1 MSRKFWFIVI
11 AIAVLAGA
19 AVLALRLR
27 GPEVETVI
35 ARAAPLVQTVVVT
48 GRVAS
53 QARVFLGATI
63 TGRVQD
69 VRYREG
75 ATVREGEAIVRL
87 EDAEL
92 SAGVRQADAQLR
104 TAVARLDSQNR
115 LAGPVASRQEEQARA
130 NALTAERERE
140 RYEALFRRGFV
151 GQSRLDEARR
161 AAEVAKSQELAAQAQ
176 AAANLKGGEFEQA
189 RTRVAEARAAL
200 ALARARLE
208 QTRIIAPGNGVV
220 LARLVE
226 PGQIVQPGAR
236 LIEMSVDGPVQ
247 VVAQVDEKFLGQLKP
262 GQAASVAADAFPAQ
276 PAIARVRSI
285 APLVDAQRASV
296 EVKFSFDALPAWI
309 TNDMTVSIEIETAR
323 RERAIALPGEA
334 LRAGP
339 TVLVLEDGKAV
350 VREVKTGIRTLTT
363 VEILEGI
370 AEGATVVT
378 DPGIAAGVRVRPIP
392 RRTHALGN
400 TGSGAEGITRAM
412 GG

>member
-1 MSRKFWFIVI
+1 MSRKSWFIVI
-11 AIAVLAGA
+11 AIAVLVGA
-19 AVLALRLR
+19 AVLTLRAR
-27 GPEVETVI
+27 GVEVETVI
-35 ARAAPLVQTVVVT
+35 ARTAPLVQTVVVT

-63 TGRVQD
+63 TGRVRD

-92 SAGVRQADAQLR
+92 AAGVRQADAQLR
-104 TAVARLDSQNR
+104 TAVARQDSQNR

-130 NALTAERERE
+130 NALTAERELE

-176 AAANLKGGEFEQA
+176 TAANLKGGEFEQA

-200 ALARARLE
+200 ALARARLQ
-208 QTRIIAPGNGVV
+208 QTRINAPGNGIV

-226 PGQIVQPGAR
+226 PGQIVQPGAA

-276 PAIARVRSI
+276 PAAARVRSI

-296 EVKFSFDALPAWI
+296 EVKFGFDALPVWV

-339 TVLVLEDGKAV
+339 AVLVVEDGKTVARAV
-350 VREVKTGIRTLTT
+350 KIGIRTLTA
-363 VEILEGI
+363 VEILEGV

-378 DPGIAAGVRVRPIP
+378 DPAVAPGVRVRAIP
-392 RRTHALGN
+392 RRTRALGS